1 MKSESLPYFLY
12 NINHNS
18 YIFVD
23 FSTGEEDGRPDGTIE
38 TSLEQEI
45 DMVRSLL
52 ENDSLESQTG
62 RDKLL
67 HELARIRLRQEERL
81 QSALSS
87 KKSLQQV

>member
-1 MKSESLPYFLY
+1 MEFL
-12 NINHNS
+12 
-18 YIFVD
+18 
-23 FSTGEEDGRPDGTIE
+23 TGEEDGRPDGTME

-87 KKSLQQV
+87 KKSLQQVRINEQMTCDIYTGTTGGV